1 MGLIGSGKG
10 NSAQQTTQSA
20 TNQQVATESGVA
32 VGANSTASINI
43 QTSDPDTVKNALVF
57 GAGVNRDSLVT
68 NAHVVDSSLNF
79 AGHAADIAEAT
90 NRQAITSI
98 ENVAGGSILAN
109 SNLATKFIDSSS
121 KDYQSGI
128 NLLQS
133 VGQNQTDVALQ
144 SQRVASGALDAS
156 FAVSRATAPQ
166 DNNFTVTETIKY
178 VVIGLAVVFAAF
190 FIFKKKA

>member
-10 NSAQQTTQSA
+10 NSAQQTTQQVS
-20 TNQQVATESGVA
+20 NQQVATQSGIA
-32 VGANSTASINI
+32 VGANSQASINV
-43 QTSDPDTVKNALVF
+43 QTSDPETVKNALLANASVS
-57 GAGVNRDSLVT
+57 RDSLTT
-68 NAHVVDSSLNF
+68 NAHVTDSALDF
-79 AGHAADIAEAT
+79 AGHAAEVAAGT
-90 NRQAITSI
+90 SRQALTSI
-98 ENVAGGSILAN
+98 ENIAGGSILAN

-121 KDYQSGI
+121 RDYQSGI

-133 VGQNQTDVALQ
+133 VGQQNTDIALQ
-144 SQRVASGALDAS
+144 SQRAASGALDAS